1 MKIGILGGTFNPPHI
16 GHIVLAKEIYEKLEL
31 DKILLIPTN
40 IPPHKEDEGVSADIR
55 LNMIKLAAKGQKAFE
70 VTDIELKRGGISY
83 TIDTVN
89 KLKEVYSK
97 DELYLIVGSD
107 LANDFSSWKDFDQ
120 LSNLVKIV
128 VAQRDK
134 APLKRKNNFIVVNIT
149 QIDTCSSDI
158 RELIKEGKS
167 IKGLVDNDV
176 VDYIE
181 KYGLYREHR
190 KESGND

>member
-16 GHIVLAKEIYEKLEL
+16 GHIVLAKEIHEKLGL

-40 IPPHKEDEGVSADIR
+40 IPPHKEDEGVSADVR
-55 LNMIKLAAKGQKAFE
+55 LHMLKLAAKDQEAFE
-70 VTDIELKRGGISY
+70 ISDIELKRGGVSY
-83 TIDTVN
+83 TIDTVHQ
-89 KLKEVYSK
+89 LKQIYPQ

-128 VAQRDK
+128 VAQRDS
-134 APLKRKNNFIVVNIT
+134 APLKRKNNFIVINIT
-149 QIDTCSSDI
+149 QVDTCSSDI

-167 IKGLVDNDV
+167 IKGLVSNGV
-176 VDYIE
+176 ADYIE
-181 KYGLYREHR
+181 KNELYREH
-190 KESGND
+190 